1 MRCDKIDTEMH
12 WYAMRDLKRSNARVL
27 AYMLLAEAGLE
38 VFTPMATRLI
48 TVNGKRVKSQVPIMH
63 DLLFVNGC
71 RQNLDPVVQK
81 VPTLQYRFKRGGKQG
96 EPIIVP
102 EEDMRRFI
110 SVVNYSNSPKFY
122 SADELSTLMCG
133 RRIRIVGGLLDG
145 YEGQLQTIR
154 GSKSKNIVI
163 VLQSLLA
170 VSVEITDEFIE
181 LL

>member
-1 MRCDKIDTEMH
+1 
-12 WYAMRDLKRSNARVL
+12 
-27 AYMLLAEAGLE
+27 
-38 VFTPMATRLI
+38 
-48 TVNGKRVKSQVPIMH
+48 
-63 DLLFVNGC
+63 
-71 RQNLDPVVQK
+71 
-81 VPTLQYRFKRGGKQG
+81 
-96 EPIIVP
+96 
-102 EEDMRRFI
+102 MRRFI